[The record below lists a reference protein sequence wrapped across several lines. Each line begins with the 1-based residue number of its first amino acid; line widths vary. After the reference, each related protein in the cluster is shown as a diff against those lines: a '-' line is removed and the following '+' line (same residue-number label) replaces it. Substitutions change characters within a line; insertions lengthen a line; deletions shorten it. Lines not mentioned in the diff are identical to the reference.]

1 MVEKSVSKIFQNII
15 HIDKVALFL
24 NKTSNQRFGKHNL
37 KPFYFLLILFGVLM
51 SGCSLMPMQ
60 KAGSEA
66 LAEAICLYDKKIDK
80 KTAEYNKFLTGQ
92 VR

>member
-1 MVEKSVSKIFQNII
+1 M
-15 HIDKVALFL
+15 DKVALFL

-51 SGCSLMPMQ
+51 SGCALMPMQ

-66 LAEAICLYDKKIDK
+66 LAEAICVYDKKIDQQSSEFIK
-80 KTAEYNKFLTGQ
+80 CITDQ

>member
-1 MVEKSVSKIFQNII
+1 
-15 HIDKVALFL
+15 
-24 NKTSNQRFGKHNL
+24 
-37 KPFYFLLILFGVLM
+37 M
-51 SGCSLMPMQ
+51 SGCALMPMQ

-80 KTAEYNKFLTGQ
+80 KTAEYNKCLTGQ

>member
-1 MVEKSVSKIFQNII
+1 M
-15 HIDKVALFL
+15 DKVALFL

-51 SGCSLMPMQ
+51 SGCALMPMQ

-80 KTAEYNKFLTGQ
+80 KSAEYSKCLTGQ

>member
-51 SGCSLMPMQ
+51 SGCALMPMQ

-66 LAEAICLYDKKIDK
+66 LAEAICVYDKKIEK
-80 KTAEYNKFLTGQ
+80 KSVDFSKCLTEQ
-92 VR
+92 LR